1 MTNSITT
8 RPAKLAEAPS
18 LETLFEALDE
28 HHRLAL
34 PHIFH
39 TPTAARREQSWLEKR
54 VAGPDSAIL
63 VAEGVDGQ
71 IIGLVVLVTRAIEAS
86 TVRDARRIVEIDEL
100 VVAAEARHLG
110 VGSRLI
116 QAAKNWAQARDIS
129 DLEVCAWS
137 FNLEAIGFYKRVG
150 FQPTVTRFA
159 MTAK

>member
-8 RPAKLAEAPS
+8 RPAKLAEAPT

-34 PHIFH
+34 PHIFRR
-39 TPTAARREQSWLEKR
+39 PPAARREHSWLESR
-54 VAGPDSAIL
+54 MAGPDSAIL
-63 VAEGVDGQ
+63 IAEGVDGQ
-71 IIGLVVLVTRAIEAS
+71 IIGLAVLVTRAIEAS
-86 TVRDARRIVEIDEL
+86 TVRDARRFVEIDEL

-116 QAAKNWAQARDIS
+116 EAAKDWARARDIP

-137 FNLEAIGFYKRVG
+137 FNVETIEFYKRVG
-150 FQPTVTRFA
+150 FQPTVLRFA
-159 MTAK
+159 MAAN